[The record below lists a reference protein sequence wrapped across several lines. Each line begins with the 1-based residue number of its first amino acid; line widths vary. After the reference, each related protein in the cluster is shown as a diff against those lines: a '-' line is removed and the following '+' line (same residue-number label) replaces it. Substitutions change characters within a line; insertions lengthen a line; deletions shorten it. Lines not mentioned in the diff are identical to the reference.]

1 MIFTPTRNR
10 SSYLLVMF
18 FASISCFTSLGLC
31 IMALGQ
37 SEAPRAEYYAAREVM
52 DSGRLVE
59 ANEGFQMCV
68 ARAMQVNGKPWIDSI
83 PPLVMQAECARLQGK
98 LAKAMGLYDTALL
111 VFLEHPFWLNQLRFS
126 EESLQTQDVRGKA
139 IQWFRSDRQPTV
151 LTGIEPGLL
160 TVDLGQ
166 GPASAP
172 QPMAL
177 VTRVDAAEVI
187 RCIGLAICRRQDL
200 LGPLGKHS
208 LNQRLGDALSKNLN
222 QSTVWLRSSWTG
234 LRGLHLMA
242 SASPRDGLNLLRN
255 GAFAGREVDYFMTSL
270 IFMRIGKH
278 LWQEGDVVGATTAF
292 QEATMAAAR
301 SEQWMFLAEA
311 LQLVAGASSAGQRY
325 DLVNAI
331 QSAAQWST
339 KRNPM
344 ALAYGHASAAEL
356 AIAAGNASMAES
368 NLKAALSAVRTN
380 EQQLP
385 MLQAYLAYLNAQ
397 MAFQDNRRPLAQA
410 QVETMLTIVRGD
422 GIETASPTVFQLR
435 QTMHLLNAQKLP
447 AADGERL
454 LNALLQDPST
464 YQWESSPMESLAAIT
479 TSPMSPLVT
488 ALRIAE
494 SARSD
499 ERVVE
504 CMDQILR
511 QRLYDTLPFGG
522 RQLAWKAAVCESP
535 THLNPKQI
543 EDVAKIVVS
552 EPTLANSLAQV
563 RDLKKAI
570 RGNPIPLDDKR
581 IPGDVKRRLQDYSK
595 AVDQV
600 ENQLGKL
607 TLKRKHW
614 LRDIPYRGTVDF
626 IRKHLSAGDLLIG
639 FVVEESQLWGTAI
652 TSDHLMTWHVDALP
666 DIQLRIGGLL
676 NAIGLPSNSG
686 PVVSQVNALDA
697 EWRSLA
703 SDLMLDLLPVEVM
716 DKLQKAERLVIV
728 PDGPLWYLP
737 FELLP
742 VSGDPNDPPLLAE
755 HRLIYLPTF
764 GSVPFA
770 NSKAD
775 KSIESLCISGLHF
788 ATDKPTNELF
798 LESLFNTVGK
808 MPRLEQAARRET
820 AIAQGLKV
828 QLDQV
833 VVLSRI
839 ESLKRPF
846 DCNLFPIDGSR
857 HGQTG
862 SWLDTP
868 LESPSR
874 LLFVGYQS
882 QAQKGQIGDGM
893 EFFLPTC
900 SLLYGGSK
908 SILLS
913 RWNAGGRSSHYLLTR
928 YLQELDRLAASQ
940 AWQRAAIALWAEEL
954 PISDE
959 PILLPTGRDQS
970 ALTPGTHP
978 KLWSGYMTIGDTCK

>member
-1 MIFTPTRNR
+1 MTV
-10 SSYLLVMF
+10 S
-18 FASISCFTSLGLC
+18 
-31 IMALGQ
+31 GQ
-37 SEAPRAEYYAAREVM
+37 SEAPRAEYYVARELLE
-52 DSGRLVE
+52 SGRLGE
-59 ANEGFQMCV
+59 ANEGFQLCV

-98 LAKAMGLYDTALL
+98 VAKAMGLYDTALL

-126 EESLQTQDVRGKA
+126 EEALQPQEARAKA
-139 IQWFRSDRQPTV
+139 VQWFRSDRQPSV
-151 LTGIEPGLL
+151 LMGIEPGLL

-166 GPASAP
+166 ASASVP

-208 LNQRLGDALSKNLN
+208 LSQRLGELLSKNLN
-222 QSTVWLRSSWTG
+222 QSTAWIKASWTG

-242 SASPRDGLNLLRN
+242 SASPRDGLNLLRS
-255 GAFAGREVDYFMTSL
+255 GAFAGKEIDYFMTSL
-270 IFMRIGKH
+270 IFMRLGKH

-301 SEQWMFLAEA
+301 TEQWMFLAEA

-331 QSAAQWST
+331 QSAAQWSA
-339 KRNPM
+339 KRSPVAM
-344 ALAYGHASAAEL
+344 AYGHASAAEL
-356 AIAAGNASMAES
+356 AIAAGQTSAADS
-368 NLKAALSAVRTN
+368 NLKAAVGAVRSS

-397 MAFQDNRRPLAQA
+397 MAFHDNRRPLAQA
-410 QVETMLTIVRGD
+410 QVEAMLTVVRGD

-435 QTMHLLNAQKLP
+435 QTMHLLNAQQLP
-447 AADGERL
+447 IADGEL
-454 LNALLQDPST
+454 LLDSLLQDPSS
-464 YQWESSPMESLAAIT
+464 YQWQSSPMESLAAIT
-479 TSPMSPLVT
+479 TSPMTPLVT
-488 ALRIAE
+488 ALRMANG
-494 SARSD
+494 ARRR

-504 CMDQILR
+504 YMDQILR
-511 QRLYDTLPFGG
+511 QRLFETLPFGG

-535 THLNPKQI
+535 THLNAKQI
-543 EDVAKIVVS
+543 ESAAKIVAS
-552 EPTLANSLAQV
+552 EPTLAEALAQV
-563 RDLKKAI
+563 RELKKAL
-570 RGNPIPLDDKR
+570 RDNPIPLDDKR
-581 IPGDVKRRLQDYSK
+581 TPGDVKRRLQDYAK
-595 AVDQV
+595 AVERV

-607 TLKRKHW
+607 TLKRKHC
-614 LRDIPYRGTVDF
+614 LRDIPYIGTVEF
-626 IRKHLSAGDLLIG
+626 VRKHLSVGDVLIG
-639 FVVEESQLWGTAI
+639 FVAEESQIWGTAI
-652 TSDHLMTWHVDALP
+652 TSDQLLTWHVDALP
-666 DIQLRIGGLL
+666 DIQQRIGGLL
-676 NAIGLPSNSG
+676 NAIGLPGNSG
-686 PVVSQVNALDA
+686 PMVSQVNALDA

-703 SDLMLDLLPVEVM
+703 GNLMHDLLPSEVIGHF
-716 DKLQKAERLVIV
+716 QKADRLLIV

-742 VSGDPNDPPLLAE
+742 ASGDSNAPPLLAS
-755 HRLIYLPTF
+755 HRLIYLPTL

-770 NSKAD
+770 NSTSGKP
-775 KSIESLCISGLHF
+775 IQTLCISGLHF

-820 AIAQGLKV
+820 PLAQGLKA

-839 ESLKRPF
+839 ESSKRPF
-846 DCNLFPIDGSR
+846 ESSLFPIDGSR

-868 LESPSR
+868 LESPAR
-874 LLFVGYQS
+874 LAFVGYQS
-882 QAQKGQIGDGM
+882 QAQKGQVGDGM
-893 EFFLPTC
+893 EFFAPAC
-900 SLLYGGSK
+900 ALLYGGSK

-928 YLQELDRLAASQ
+928 YLQELERLPASQ